1 MVMKIIKK
9 VLGTVLFP
17 IKPIIEP
24 IIQLCNAFLAV
35 VELIIKLLMMIPR
48 IVEIFFYL
56 LNIPGMLKDIIY
68 GLTTGATMVLMAF
81 FDILFGDIKKAMIGS
96 PPDKESNS
104 ANGVSAETDN
114 ITLHSQLVKIII
126 LVLCPPLAIMLKYGI
141 TGISL
146 VFITGLLTYFY
157 YIPGLVYACLYLL

>member
-1 MVMKIIKK
+1 MLNI
-9 VLGTVLFP
+9 VLLP
-17 IKPIIEP
+17 IEP
-24 IIQLCNAFLAV
+24 IAGPIISLVNGIVKFVLFIF
-35 VELIIKLLMMIPR
+35 ELMKMIPR

-56 LNIPGMLKDIIY
+56 LNIPGMLRDIIF
-68 GLTTGATMVLMAF
+68 GLTTGATMVFTAL

-104 ANGVSAETDN
+104 ANGVSTETDN